1 MIKKMI
7 YKNTHP
13 YPQKIQ
19 KNLFYTPLTTRFTTL
34 HSEKSTK
41 PCVMNSA
48 FFPSNKGLFTSITEY
63 SQSFMKLANDFNIKN
78 NITTFESSN
87 DMNSF
92 TEGEDNKNTCLTT
105 SKKNTQKDNSTMK
118 KNGNLKRVKLFTN
131 NNNYFKKTK
140 HSQQII
146 KLNELNVDNNRWFNL
161 LKKNDIEEEFNYQ
174 ITNYNIVKTLIQK
187 EFGRIKHD
195 KHNTPLNDSQKEQRE
210 STTIQ
215 LAQRSNSN
223 TNIIKPELIQSP
235 SNNSITTKNIVLPFF
250 KTKSA
255 TIDYTTNLRS
265 SNSGNG
271 QNVAFG
277 NVTKE
282 KIKDVEG
289 LTNNLY
295 NDIYINLFN
304 QISVFPNLLDRNYI
318 VFSKLS
324 IMNLC
329 FLKPLF
335 EILFKS
341 NLSITKD
348 KFIKICSLIFEHLTF
363 EEKKKFIITNKMCNR
378 TIESKEQSKL
388 LI

>member
-1 MIKKMI
+1 M
-7 YKNTHP
+7 
-13 YPQKIQ
+13 
-19 KNLFYTPLTTRFTTL
+19 
-34 HSEKSTK
+34 
-41 PCVMNSA
+41 
-48 FFPSNKGLFTSITEY
+48 
-63 SQSFMKLANDFNIKN
+63 
-78 NITTFESSN
+78 
-87 DMNSF
+87 
-92 TEGEDNKNTCLTT
+92 
-105 SKKNTQKDNSTMK
+105 
-118 KNGNLKRVKLFTN
+118 
-131 NNNYFKKTK
+131 
-140 HSQQII
+140 
-146 KLNELNVDNNRWFNL
+146 
-161 LKKNDIEEEFNYQ
+161 
-174 ITNYNIVKTLIQK
+174 
-187 EFGRIKHD
+187 
-195 KHNTPLNDSQKEQRE
+195 NDSQKEQRE

-265 SNSGNG
+265 SNSGKG
-271 QNVAFG
+271 QNVTFG

-282 KIKDVEG
+282 KLKDVEG

-348 KFIKICSLIFEHLTF
+348 KFIKMCSLIFEHLTF

>member
-1 MIKKMI
+1 
-7 YKNTHP
+7 
-13 YPQKIQ
+13 
-19 KNLFYTPLTTRFTTL
+19 
-34 HSEKSTK
+34 
-41 PCVMNSA
+41 
-48 FFPSNKGLFTSITEY
+48 
-63 SQSFMKLANDFNIKN
+63 MKLANDFNIKN

-118 KNGNLKRVKLFTN
+118 KNGNLKRVELFTN

-174 ITNYNIVKTLIQK
+174 ITNYNIVKILIQK

-255 TIDYTTNLRS
+255 TIDHTTNLRS
-265 SNSGNG
+265 SNSGKG
-271 QNVAFG
+271 QNVTFG

-282 KIKDVEG
+282 KLKDVEG

>member
-7 YKNTHP
+7 YKNAHP

-118 KNGNLKRVKLFTN
+118 KNGNLKRVELFTN
-131 NNNYFKKTK
+131 KNNYFKKTK

-174 ITNYNIVKTLIQK
+174 ITNYNIVKILIQK

-271 QNVAFG
+271 QNVTFG

-282 KIKDVEG
+282 KLKDVKG

-341 NLSITKD
+341 NLSITERLP
-348 KFIKICSLIFEHLTF
+348 FI
-363 EEKKKFIITNKMCNR
+363 
-378 TIESKEQSKL
+378 
-388 LI
+388 

>member
-1 MIKKMI
+1 MIN
-7 YKNTHP
+7 KNANPH
-13 YPQKIQ
+13 PQKIQ

-41 PCVMNSA
+41 PTVMNSA
-48 FFPSNKGLFTSITEY
+48 FFPPNKGLFTSITEY

-92 TEGEDNKNTCLTT
+92 TEGDDNKNNCLTT
-105 SKKNTQKDNSTMK
+105 SKKNTLQEKQKGTLK
-118 KNGNLKRVKLFTN
+118 KNGNNIKRLELFTN
-131 NNNYFKKTK
+131 NNNYVKKTK

-161 LKKNDIEEEFNYQ
+161 LRKNELEEEFNYQ
-174 ITNYNIVKTLIQK
+174 ITNYDIVKIIIQK

-195 KHNTPLNDSQKEQRE
+195 KHILTNKESINEQRE
-210 STTIQ
+210 SAVIK
-215 LAQRSNSN
+215 LAQGSNSN
-223 TNIIKPELIQSP
+223 TNIIKQELNQSP
-235 SNNSITTKNIVLPFF
+235 SNNSITTKNITLPFF

-255 TIDYTTNLRS
+255 TIDYTTNIISPSINTNR
-265 SNSGNG
+265 
-271 QNVAFG
+271 QNVTFG
-277 NVTKE
+277 NVTKD

-289 LTNNLY
+289 LTKNLY
-295 NDIYINLFN
+295 NEIYINLFN

-318 VFSKLS
+318 EFSKLS

-348 KFIKICSLIFEHLTF
+348 KFIKMCSLIFEHLTF

-378 TIESKEQSKL
+378 NVESKEQSKL